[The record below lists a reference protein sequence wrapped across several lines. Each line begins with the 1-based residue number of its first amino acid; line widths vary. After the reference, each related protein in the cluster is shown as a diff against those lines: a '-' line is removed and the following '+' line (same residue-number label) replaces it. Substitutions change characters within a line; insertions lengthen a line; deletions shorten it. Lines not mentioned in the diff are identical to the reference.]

1 MHWTLE
7 ISQTM
12 LTDHFN
18 GELVRLEM
26 KRENSKT
33 LVERRQISTS
43 LQYIDIIRYHLV
55 STDVPD
61 SSPITSLLSKW
72 SRRSSTVENLPKL

>member
-1 MHWTLE
+1 
-7 ISQTM
+7 M

-18 GELVRLEM
+18 GERVRLEM

-43 LQYIDIIRYHLV
+43 LQYKDIIRYHLV